1 MTSID
6 DNLTDAEREKPTDV
20 DLYVLGGV
28 AMFVSLVW
36 VFSFWRV

>member
-6 DNLTDAEREKPTDV
+6 DNLTDAEREERSDV
-20 DLYVLGGV
+20 GLYVSGGV

-36 VFSFWRV
+36 VFSFWWV